1 MFFRALILNNNGFIG
16 TIPSGISSMT
26 LLQRLSLASNN
37 LVHAGTFPTWIGAL
51 SQLTS
56 LELQSNV
63 VASLPAASA
72 LSLLLSLTYENNNII
87 VSPTGTESCASL
99 PDASFRMSTRSVFT
113 NLFLP
118 NLHGHCVSR
127 FAANWTCRRAVW
139 PEPFHP
145 QCPRYGSWPS

>member
-1 MFFRALILNNNGFIG
+1 MLFRALILNNNGFIG

-56 LELQSNV
+56 LELQGNV

-87 VSPTGTESCASL
+87 VSPTGTESRASL
-99 PDASFRMSTRSVFT
+99 PDATFRMWTRSVFT
-113 NLFLP
+113 NFFLP

-139 PEPFHP
+139 PEPFP
-145 QCPRYGSWPS
+145 LQCPRYGSWPS